1 MSVQEADAQHDVR
14 TTKAEIAQKRKDRAE
29 ANTAEAA
36 KLKPYKRALKA
47 RVTPGEWPLDART
60 LDRADLDP
68 GDVQAPP
75 MPEPVS
81 MRALRKL
88 ADRPDAPPSP
98 DGVVK
103 VDEHV
108 TKLRRSSFEAEHD
121 TEAAMRGPWTAERVD
136 LWLVSAMTTLFRLPL
151 NSRPAGYKTSMP
163 AYVADFADMVARQEN
178 NSLRRMR
185 GRLMRAHGPVSARD
199 HRRMTEA
206 ADWQLRYLRDDPP
219 VARVVG
225 LGALWNAVP
234 GKSIKKRIRE
244 SLGIGHSLFYKM
256 RKEGLMRIAAGLTR
270 DGKVAT

>member
-1 MSVQEADAQHDVR
+1 MSVVEAEPKPV
-14 TTKAEIAQKRKDRAE
+14 AEIIEKRRARAL
-29 ANTAEAA
+29 ANSEEAA
-36 KLKPYKRALKA
+36 RLKPYRRALKA
-47 RVTPGEWPLDART
+47 RVTPGGWPLDALT

-68 GDVQAPP
+68 GDVQAAP

-81 MRALRKL
+81 MRALRKQ
-88 ADRPDAPPSP
+88 AERPDAPLSP
-98 DGVVK
+98 DGIVN
-103 VDEHV
+103 VDEHLSKIRHA
-108 TKLRRSSFEAEHD
+108 TFSAERD
-121 TEAAMRGPWTAERVD
+121 TEAAMCGPWTPERVD

-151 NSRPAGYKTSMP
+151 NSRPSGFKSSMP

-206 ADWQLRYLRDDPP
+206 ADWQLRYLRDDPT
-219 VARVVG
+219 VARIVG

-234 GKSIKKRIRE
+234 GKSIKKRIHE
-244 SLGIGHSLFYKM
+244 SLGIGHSQFYKL
-256 RKEGLMRIAAGLTR
+256 RGEGLARIAAGLTH